1 MRCEGGLIAP
11 ATTCLDSKTM
21 QLANQANASGLLS
34 GLITARNLCKS
45 FTNGGASI
53 DILKDLN
60 FNLSAGETVAIVG
73 ASGIGKST
81 LLHILGTLDRPDSG
95 QLLFKGEDVFLYDD
109 LTLARFRNKSVG
121 FVFQFHHLLPEFN
134 AVENT
139 MMPALIGGASKRDA
153 IQTAEDLLVRVGLK
167 DRLLYRV
174 GKLSGGEQQRVALAR
189 ALVLKPAVLL
199 ADEPTGNLDESNSE
213 HIHSLLIELNQEF
226 SMTLVVVTHN
236 SQLASFMSRR
246 VTIADG
252 KLTDLP

>member
-1 MRCEGGLIAP
+1 MQPEHQES
-11 ATTCLDSKTM
+11 DSG
-21 QLANQANASGLLS
+21 SLS
-34 GLITARNLCKS
+34 DLITARNLCRR

-53 DILKDLN
+53 DILRDLT
-60 FNLSAGETVAIVG
+60 FDLAAGETAAIVG

-95 QLLFKGEDVFLYDD
+95 QLLFKGEDVFAYDD
-109 LTLARFRNKSVG
+109 MTLARFRNKSVG

-139 MMPALIGGASKRDA
+139 MMPALIGGAGKRKA
-153 IQTAEDLLVRVGLK
+153 IQTAENLLVRVGLK

-213 HIHSLLIELNQEF
+213 QIHSLLIELNQEF

-236 SQLASFMSRR
+236 RKLASLMSRR

-252 KLTDLP
+252 KLTGLP

>member
-1 MRCEGGLIAP
+1 
-11 ATTCLDSKTM
+11 M
-21 QLANQANASGLLS
+21 QFENQENDYGSLP
-34 GLITARNLCKS
+34 GLITVRNLCRS
-45 FTNGGASI
+45 FTNGGARI
-53 DILKDLN
+53 DILRDLN
-60 FNLSAGETVAIVG
+60 FDLAAGETVAIVG

-95 QLLFKGEDVFLYDD
+95 QLLFKGEDVFAYDD
-109 LTLARFRNKSVG
+109 MTLAHFRNQSVG

-139 MMPALIGGASKRDA
+139 MMPALIGGASKRKA
-153 IQTAEDLLVRVGLK
+153 IQTAENLLVRVGLK

-199 ADEPTGNLDESNSE
+199 ADEPTGNLDETNSE

-226 SMTLVVVTHN
+226 SMTLVAVTHN
-236 SQLASFMSRR
+236 SKLAALMSRR

-252 KLTDLP
+252 NLTGLP